1 MCSFDPNRIKTDD
14 AKNKST
20 KILKDYLCYAKAV
33 SESNTDEVANI
44 IASLRSDSGHIESK
58 AYGNTYSEENLL
70 EQSVLGRLQKLGY
83 QVDRHV
89 GNSNYKV
96 DLAVSIQILT
106 PNIFLPSNLMVHHS
120 YLLQVAREKRHY
132 ATNF

>member
-14 AKNKST
+14 AKNEGP

-44 IASLRSDSGHIESK
+44 IASLKSDSGRIESK
-58 AYGNTYSEENLL
+58 EYGNTDSDENLL
-70 EQSVLGRLQKLGY
+70 EQSVLGRLQNLGY

-96 DLAVSIQILT
+96 DLAVVHPDFDSKYILAIEFDG
-106 PNIFLPSNLMVHHS
+106 P
-120 YLLQVAREKRHY
+120 
-132 ATNF
+132 